1 MSNSPFSSETNS
13 HSNSQDS
20 LFTASS
26 QPDTTNTPAS
36 NSHGERNIE
45 FVFEERRRGVGASC
59 MRVSRVR
66 RVGKQKTVTLDSH
79 IFKKERQ
86 FMSTSNLARFCDEH
100 KENLDPLAEYK
111 LAQIRSKA
119 SLLKKLQR
127 HRKSTTA
134 SFMSYQTA
142 QSQGFAARI

>member
-1 MSNSPFSSETNS
+1 
-13 HSNSQDS
+13 
-20 LFTASS
+20 
-26 QPDTTNTPAS
+26 
-36 NSHGERNIE
+36 
-45 FVFEERRRGVGASC
+45 

-86 FMSTSNLARFCDEH
+86 FFTSSANSLARFCDEH
-100 KENLDPLAEYK
+100 KENFDPLAEYK

-127 HRKSTTA
+127 HRKSATA
-134 SFMSYQTA
+134 TNFPLSYQA
-142 QSQGFAARI
+142 GGFSARI